1 LIDKQG
7 GEGKIFQEDF
17 SSDLETDEESLAAA
31 GGGAGVGLAPSFVP
45 ISGAV
50 RAILTINSLP
60 SADNFADASN
70 AAF

>member
-1 LIDKQG
+1 LYFLFQT
-7 GEGKIFQEDF
+7 EKIFQEDF

-31 GGGAGVGLAPSFVP
+31 AGGAGVGLASLEP

-50 RAILTINSLP
+50 RAIFTINSLP
-60 SADNFADASN
+60 SADSFALASN